1 MNTSPPKHFRPLT
14 ARQQETV
21 LRSIDAAELAA
32 LGAVQSRPTT
42 AAEHQ
47 QKPIVSD
54 GTASAQRLQEA
65 LRTGGLSLVPM
76 SDAITASMGAY
87 ATRRTAA
94 QPPKREAMTADT
106 YRLRDDSIPVLRM
119 VGGTRVHAK
128 SEPVPFRPAPVW
140 REVEDDED
148 ALASDAARPWDA
160 AEWIA
165 AAIAF
170 AALPGV
176 LYMAA
181 PWVLA
186 LAAKVTGG

>member
-1 MNTSPPKHFRPLT
+1 MNPPKHFRPLT
-14 ARQQETV
+14 ATQQAAV
-21 LRSIDAAELAA
+21 LRSIDKTEREA
-32 LGAVQSRPTT
+32 LGAIQPPPS
-42 AAEHQ
+42 AQ
-47 QKPIVSD
+47 PIVSE

-76 SDAITASMGAY
+76 SDAITANIGAY
-87 ATRRTAA
+87 ATRRTIA
-94 QPPKREAMTADT
+94 PPKREAMTADP

-119 VGGTRVHAK
+119 VSGTRVHAK
-128 SEPVPFRPAPVW
+128 SEPVPFRPAPAW
-140 REVEDDED
+140 REIEDDED
-148 ALASDAARPWDA
+148 AFASEEARPLDA

-170 AALPGV
+170 AALLGV

-186 LAAKVTGG
+186 LSATVIGG